1 MTAIS
6 VHALGHWDIADSY
19 GLIACQLARHLS
31 ALGVHVNALGLG
43 NTVMDSQ
50 PDDIRAI
57 VTQPIRASLGGIFLG
72 YPTLYDRHP
81 NPLGKLGPRI
91 GITMFESSRIPLD
104 WIEPLNKLD
113 AVIVPSR
120 WCKEVFAACGVTVPI
135 HVVPLGV
142 GDIYQYQERPT
153 DRPLTF
159 MAFLDRGARK
169 GGIVALMAFQIAFG
183 DDKRYRLILKMR
195 KPRQGMDLLNP
206 NIGVIQRDMSEQE
219 LYELYLQADVLINP
233 HKGEGF
239 GLIPREFASTGGLAL
254 TTDWSGTADDIDLW
268 GLPLPYTLVKADW
281 KGHSR
286 FEGTDLG
293 YWAEIDPIAVASKL
307 QTVAANRAYYHSL
320 GKVYSERARK
330 LYSWRTF
337 AEQVLDIWK
346 GVAVGNTARAATLA
360 A

>member
-43 NTVMDSQ
+43 ETVMDSQ
-50 PDDIRAI
+50 PEDIRAI
-57 VTQPIRASLGGIFLG
+57 TSQPIRASLGGIFLG

-91 GITMFESSRIPLD
+91 GISMFESSKIPAD
-104 WIEPLNKLD
+104 WIEPLNGLD
-113 AVIVPSR
+113 AVVVPSKF
-120 WCKEVFAACGVTVPI
+120 CKTVFAECGVTVPI
-135 HVVPLGV
+135 HVVPLGIGEV
-142 GDIYQYQERPT
+142 YQYAERPT

-169 GGIVALMAFQIAFG
+169 GGIVALQAFQIAFG
-183 DDKRYRLILKMR
+183 NDPRYRLILKMR
-195 KPRQGMDLLNP
+195 KPRQGMNLLNP
-206 NIGVIQRDMSEQE
+206 NIGVIQRDMTEQE
-219 LYELYLQADVLINP
+219 LYELYLSADVLINP

-239 GLIPREFASTGGLAL
+239 GLIPREFAATGGLAL

-293 YWAEIDPIAVASKL
+293 EWALVDPVEVANKL
-307 QTVAANRAYYHSL
+307 QTVASARAYYHGL

-330 LYSWRTF
+330 LYSWRAF
-337 AEQVLDIWK
+337 AERVLTIWNE
-346 GVAVGNTARAATLA
+346 VAVRSRVAA
-360 A
+360 